1 MTLKLDT
8 VRNQIIIADIIS
20 INDASYVLLM
30 DYEEMGLFP
39 GKINGEFELERIRIP
54 LNFMGKDV
62 NIDKGQSEKEGTKQ
76 GKIHLTLQWYEVQ
89 LE

>member
-39 GKINGEFELERIRIP
+39 GKIIGEFELERIRIP

-62 NIDKGQSEKEGTKQ
+62 NIDKGQSKKEGTKQ
-76 GKIHLTLQWYEVQ
+76 GKIHLTLQWHEVQ